1 MTKAMKPPLNTD
13 PRNSGC
19 TIVAMSGQVYTA
31 APDETVAVDEHDV
44 EDLQGRGWR
53 LQDGQA

>member
-1 MTKAMKPPLNTD
+1 MTKPMKPPVNTD
-13 PRNSGC
+13 PRSTGS

-31 APDETVAVDEHDV
+31 ASDETVAVDEHDV